1 MLAKRRTQEQERG
14 RTGTRLF
21 GRRLPRYGMA
31 MTDLSVT
38 CALLLA
44 FTVARGRIDP
54 ATATF
59 GATMLALLLFLERDE
74 RLVARALDGA
84 GTLAKA
90 TGISYIGA
98 SIVGIYAEG
107 EDPEALLALSGTL
120 VFALLAARTTFSRTV
135 RGLVSRSASRPRVM
149 IVGEGEVARRLIRDL
164 KARDHGVELV
174 GVADDSRRQHGPG
187 FRVERLG
194 RIEDVPDLIDSHN
207 VSGIIVAFGNGRHNA
222 LVQVIRGAVQRDAT
236 VWMIPRLFELGWRG
250 CKEHISN
257 IPLVRLETPPRLR
270 PQWILKRTV
279 DFVVAGACLLL
290 TFPMMATIAI
300 AVRLDLGRPV
310 LLRQQRVS
318 LDGRIFDILKFR
330 TMETNELAEK
340 GMEWAPDEDRITRVG
355 RFLRATNADE
365 LPQLFN
371 VLKGEMSLVGPRPER
386 VYFVNLLKARFPQY
400 SSRHRLPAGV
410 TGWAQVNGLRGD
422 TSVEERIA
430 FDNHY
435 IENWSLGGDFKILAR
450 TASLIARSVVSS
462 FRPMTVTDMI
472 SNDNV
477 HHQKPSSAQDLNG
490 RSPQPQVTIDLR
502 DGSSGL
508 NITIDLTDDSTS
520 SKGMSVRPRSPVPS
534 SALRE

>member
-1 MLAKRRTQEQERG
+1 
-14 RTGTRLF
+14 
-21 GRRLPRYGMA
+21 
-31 MTDLSVT
+31 MTDLGVT

-44 FTVARGRIDP
+44 FTVARGKIDP

-59 GATMLALLLFLERDE
+59 GAAMLALLLFLERDE
-74 RLVARALDGA
+74 RLAAGALDGA
-84 GTLAKA
+84 GAVAKA
-90 TGISYIGA
+90 SGISYIGA
-98 SIVGIYAEG
+98 SIVSIYAEG

-120 VFALLAARTTFSRTV
+120 MVALLAARTGFSRTV
-135 RGLVSRSASRPRVM
+135 RALVSRSGNRPRVM
-149 IVGEGEVARRLIRDL
+149 IVGGGEVARTLMRDL

-174 GVADDSRRQHGPG
+174 GVADDSRRRHDPG
-187 FRVERLG
+187 FPVERLG
-194 RIEDVPDLIDSHN
+194 GIADVPDLIDSHN

-250 CKEHISN
+250 CREHISN

-270 PQWILKRTV
+270 PQWILKRTM
-279 DFVVAGACLLL
+279 DFAVAGACLLL
-290 TFPMMATIAI
+290 ALPMLAAI
-300 AVRLDLGRPV
+300 ALAVRFDLGRPV

-330 TMETNELAEK
+330 TMETNEMAEK

-386 VYFVNLLKARFPQY
+386 VYFVNILKARFPQY
-400 SSRHRLPAGV
+400 GSRHRLPAGV

-435 IENWSLGGDFKILAR
+435 IENWSLSSDFKILAR

-462 FRPMTVTDMI
+462 FKPVPSTNMPSTA
-472 SNDNV
+472 NV
-477 HHQKPSSAQDLNG
+477 NHQNGLSTINLNG
-490 RSPQPQVTIDLR
+490 SSTQSHVLLDLRDGTSNSSVTIDLR
-502 DGSSGL
+502 DGSSLG
-508 NITIDLTDDSTS
+508 
-520 SKGMSVRPRSPVPS
+520 VPARPRSPVPS
-534 SALRE
+534 SAPRE